1 LRPLT
6 APLAAAYSLPI
17 LAKGWTLQETMAGDE
32 ARHRTAPAVQFGVYE
47 VDLQAGELRKRGV
60 KVNLQK
66 QPFEV
71 LALLIS
77 RPGQLLTREELQ
89 SQLWPE
95 DALVDSDLGL
105 NTAVKKIRTAL
116 GDSAENPRFI
126 ETLPKRGYRFIAPVQ
141 EIGRSK
147 TSILQAD
154 VASSAPEVLAR
165 AAPEPDDGFA
175 EPAAPPPGRRGQYL
189 YYGILAVTFILAV
202 VFLIRQFD
210 SPGSRLSLDR
220 DDHRRAVPV
229 YRTINTPTE
238 AAVGIGGY
246 DFRSPA
252 DQAFAFDYDHSG
264 RLEHL
269 VLYRPGAGKMAIVKN
284 FGQDFVPVYEGKGI
298 GGYELKSDADRA
310 FAFDYDHSGKP
321 DHLVLYRSGTELLW
335 IVKNVDGAFTP
346 VYKRQENI
354 PAAGNGTRDQQSGA
368 EQLFAFDYDHSGK
381 LDYLARYSPGN
392 ANLSILK
399 NAGGTLT
406 EVYAHSIPGV
416 DLGGDT
422 PRASASQ
429 AFAFDYDQSGKS
441 DHLVI
446 YRPGAGTIS
455 ILKNIDGTMV
465 PIYQG
470 IGIGGY
476 DLKSPNDRVL
486 AFDYD
491 HSGKSDHLLL
501 YRPGSGLVSV
511 LKNSKGRFAAEIEGN
526 GVGGFDLKSPHDR
539 GIVFDY
545 DHSGKQDHVV
555 FYRSGTG
562 VVCISHFPSNGKAWK

>member
-1 LRPLT
+1 
-6 APLAAAYSLPI
+6 
-17 LAKGWTLQETMAGDE
+17 M
-32 ARHRTAPAVQFGVYE
+32 YE
-47 VDLQAGELRKRGV
+47 VDLEAGELRKRGV

-89 SQLWPE
+89 SQLWLE
-95 DALVDSDLGL
+95 DALVDSELGL

-141 EIGRSK
+141 EIQRSQEVQHSQEIRHSK
-147 TSILQAD
+147 
-154 VASSAPEVLAR
+154 ASLLPA
-165 AAPEPDDGFA
+165 A
-175 EPAAPPPGRRGQYL
+175 EPLAAALEGGVSAKPDARFVEPVAPSPGRRGRYL
-189 YYGILAVTFILAV
+189 LYGILAVISILAIDFV
-202 VFLIRQFD
+202 IRQFD
-210 SPGSRLSLDR
+210 APGSPLSVDR
-220 DDHRRAVPV
+220 DDHGRAVPV
-229 YRTINTPTE
+229 YRTINTSTE
-238 AAVGIGGY
+238 SAVGIGGY

-252 DQAFAFDYDHSG
+252 DQAIAFDYDHSG
-264 RLEHL
+264 KLDHL
-269 VLYRPGAGKMAIVKN
+269 VLYRPGAGKTAIVKN
-284 FGQDFVPVYEGKGI
+284 FGQDFVPIYQGQGI

-310 FAFDYDHSGKP
+310 FAFDYDHSGKL
-321 DHLVLYRSGTELLW
+321 DHLVLYRSGTEILW

-346 VYKRQENI
+346 VYQRAEST
-354 PAAGNGTRDQQSGA
+354 PSDGNATRDQQSGA
-368 EQLFAFDYDHSGK
+368 EQIFAFDYDHSGK

-399 NAGGTLT
+399 NIGGALT
-406 EVYAHSIPGV
+406 EVYAHSIPGI
-416 DLGGDT
+416 DIGGDS
-422 PRASASQ
+422 PKAPASQ
-429 AFAFDYDQSGKS
+429 AFAFDYDHSGKS

-465 PIYQG
+465 PVYQG
-470 IGIGGY
+470 IGIGGS

-511 LKNSKGRFAAEIEGN
+511 LKNSKGRFAPEIEGN

-539 GIVFDY
+539 SIAFDY
-545 DHSGKQDHVV
+545 DHSGKQDHLV

-562 VVCISHFPSNGKAWK
+562 VVCISYFPSNGKTWK

>member
-1 LRPLT
+1 
-6 APLAAAYSLPI
+6 
-17 LAKGWTLQETMAGDE
+17 
-32 ARHRTAPAVQFGVYE
+32 VYE
-47 VDLQAGELRKRGV
+47 VDLEAGELRKRGV

-141 EIGRSK
+141 EIQRGREIQRS
-147 TSILQAD
+147 QASLLPAD
-154 VASSAPEVLAR
+154 EPSTAALEGSAR
-165 AAPEPDDGFA
+165 ANADAGFLEPE
-175 EPAAPPPGRRGQYL
+175 APPPGRRRRYL
-189 YYGILAVTFILAV
+189 SYGILAVFFVLAIN
-202 VFLIRQFD
+202 FLVRPSD
-210 SPGSRLSLDR
+210 TPGSRLPLDR

-264 RLEHL
+264 KLDHL
-269 VLYRPGAGKMAIVKN
+269 VLYRPGAGKTAIVKN
-284 FGQDFVPVYEGKGI
+284 FGQDFVPVHEGQGI

-310 FAFDYDHSGKP
+310 FAFDYDHSGKL
-321 DHLVLYRSGTELLW
+321 DHLVLYRSGTDILW

-346 VYKRQENI
+346 VYKRQGSTQ
-354 PAAGNGTRDQQSGA
+354 AAGNGTRDQQSGA
-368 EQLFAFDYDHSGK
+368 EQIFAFDYDHSGK

-392 ANLSILK
+392 ETLSILK
-399 NAGGTLT
+399 NTGGTLT
-406 EVYAHSIPGV
+406 EVYAHSIASV
-416 DLGGDT
+416 DIGGDT
-422 PRASASQ
+422 PKASASH
-429 AFAFDYDQSGKS
+429 AFAFDYDQSGKP
-441 DHLVI
+441 DHVVL
-446 YRPGAGTIS
+446 YRPGVGTIS
-455 ILKNIDGTMV
+455 ILKNIDGTMIPV
-465 PIYQG
+465 YQG

-511 LKNSKGRFAAEIEGN
+511 LKNSKGRFAAEVEGN
-526 GVGGFDLKSPHDR
+526 GAGGFDLKSPHDR
-539 GIVFDY
+539 GVAFDY
-545 DHSGKQDHVV
+545 DHSGKQDHIV

-562 VVCISHFPSNGKAWK
+562 VVCISYFPSNGKAWK

>member
-1 LRPLT
+1 
-6 APLAAAYSLPI
+6 
-17 LAKGWTLQETMAGDE
+17 M
-32 ARHRTAPAVQFGVYE
+32 YE
-47 VDLQAGELRKRGV
+47 VDLGAGELRKRGV

-89 SQLWPE
+89 GQLWPE
-95 DALVDSDLGL
+95 DALVDSELGL

-141 EIGRSK
+141 KIQRSQEIQRSK
-147 TSILQAD
+147 ASLLPADEPLTAALEGSI
-154 VASSAPEVLAR
+154 SANPDAR
-165 AAPEPDDGFA
+165 FV
-175 EPAAPPPGRRGQYL
+175 EPASPPPGRRGRYL
-189 YYGILAVTFILAV
+189 LYGILAVIFILAIDFV
-202 VFLIRQFD
+202 IRQFD
-210 SPGSRLSLDR
+210 TPGSRLSLDR

-238 AAVGIGGY
+238 SAVGIGGY

-264 RLEHL
+264 KLDHL
-269 VLYRPGAGKMAIVKN
+269 VLYRPGAGKTVIVKN
-284 FGQDFVPVYEGKGI
+284 FGQDFVPVYQGQGI

-310 FAFDYDHSGKP
+310 FAFDYDHSGKL
-321 DHLVLYRSGTELLW
+321 DHLVLYRPGTEILW

-346 VYKRQENI
+346 VYQRAEST
-354 PAAGNGTRDQQSGA
+354 PAAGNGSRDQPSGA
-368 EQLFAFDYDHSGK
+368 EIFAFDYDHSGK

-392 ANLSILK
+392 ATLSILK

-416 DLGGDT
+416 DIGGDT
-422 PRASASQ
+422 PKASASQ

-465 PIYQG
+465 PVYQG
-470 IGIGGY
+470 MGIGGY

-511 LKNSKGRFAAEIEGN
+511 LKNSKGRFAPEIEGN

-539 GIVFDY
+539 GVAFDY
-545 DHSGKQDHVV
+545 DHSGKQDHLV
-555 FYRSGTG
+555 FFRSGTG
-562 VVCISHFPSNGKAWK
+562 VVCISYFPSNGKAWKQ